1 MTENLLRSNFPT
13 GTVAKDEASPAT
25 VAEELKKKA
34 LESLGG
40 SMVYVDRTPLTY
52 DPLKPA

>member
-1 MTENLLRSNFPT
+1 MSENLLKSNFPT
-13 GTVAKDEASPAT
+13 GEVKKDADAAPT

-40 SMVYVDRTPLTY
+40 SMVYVDRTLTW
-52 DPLKPA
+52 DPKK